1 MFVVVVVL
9 LAKTFGS
16 TPVGPS
22 SFSVASFAARGHF
35 VPTAFPFL
43 SPSEWSV
50 AGDTDFALDVPSS
63 VQDGF
68 YDVHAGKLSWGDKGG
83 GFRLASRNGGKVAKP
98 SATCQCQKRKRKQSL
113 KSMSR

>member
-68 YDVHAGKLSWGDKGG
+68 YDVHVGKLREVTRGWEWHVNRKGEG
-83 GFRLASRNGGKVAKP
+83 AISNPFGVG
-98 SATCQCQKRKRKQSL
+98 L
-113 KSMSR
+113 KNQMEKSKNV

>member
-1 MFVVVVVL
+1 MFLACEWVVQVDQGVWGFDTFVVVVVL
-9 LAKTFGS
+9 LAKTFGN

-68 YDVHAGKLSWGDKGG
+68 YDVHAGKLGEQVTQGVG
-83 GFRLASRNGGKVAKP
+83 LA
-98 SATCQCQKRKRKQSL
+98 
-113 KSMSR
+113 